1 MFLEVIK
8 NNILMV
14 SIEYQYLLN
23 NSTGFYMNK

>member
-8 NNILMV
+8 NNILMA